1 MAANP
6 THLSLLHTEVIRRC
20 SRLTDAET
28 PRVPRPR
35 FLGRVLLLKLRFS
48 LFDSRYASVVGPALN
63 LNFSLLDADPCE
75 PAGPEFKV
83 KFLLVRRRLS

>member
-1 MAANP
+1 
-6 THLSLLHTEVIRRC
+6 
-20 SRLTDAET
+20 
-28 PRVPRPR
+28 
-35 FLGRVLLLKLRFS
+35 